1 MSAPLSNQ
9 RWSTPNEIFA
19 RSLTLGDADLPRGWT
34 KNSVVIEP
42 GTRACA
48 VVDGHFI
55 GDIPAGEFTFHD
67 FRDKLQFWR
76 KGDATLLLT
85 RTDVVRLPVDCNG
98 IVSYDEVPM
107 DIRVDVGVQID
118 NPVAFVKN
126 MMGPRKEYSVKELA
140 ERLTP
145 SVRQE
150 AWAATARLRVDDLR
164 GPAMVTRVAQQ
175 IGSAISDTFKRYGL
189 KVFSIEG
196 VLMQPTGMER
206 HWEKVKENNIEVAGE
221 RLTNK
226 RLGQDIG
233 VQEERVPLE
242 GKLRDIQQAGE
253 RAAMESETT
262 HQTAKL
268 AHEVSTLSDRIPLFE
283 KLRDAAIANE
293 FDKAKSAEELKQL
306 MAAVDKQRLLRKE
319 EMDQL
324 AEGFEERRDNRQSL
338 REHIVRVLD
347 INREQEVDAL
357 RLAVEHS
364 LALAAKKNELEL
376 AEATSSVENL
386 EWRNEVA
393 REIELAEKRRDERK
407 KDLAAKWDRIREAQR
422 QKNDASWE
430 RLLHDQREETI
441 RTELAYKEAERK
453 RRLQLLEAENI
464 AAVERQKIVGERLR
478 REFDLEM
485 GGRESDAQ
493 FDRLKRV
500 QDMNF
505 EGHARQAQLDAELK
519 GQVELR
525 ANTHELERLKTMGS
539 LSAEALIATSGTD
552 NAKALADLKIQ
563 EAKTQAEIQAASRG
577 DQQAL
582 NDERL
587 RLYEKLN
594 EAERGKAD
602 AIASVFNQALK
613 GQQDAV
619 AQMIGGLATAH
630 TPPRPT
636 SPAVALPAVAAAVAE
651 WHVASGGGQSGP
663 HSVRQVQVMV
673 QQGQIGTDALVW
685 KAGMEGWI
693 AIVDCGEF
701 AGVFATVPPVPPP
714 PPPRA

>member
-1 MSAPLSNQ
+1 MSAPLKNH
-9 RWSTPNEIFA
+9 RWSTPDEIFA
-19 RSLTLGDADLPRGWT
+19 RSLTLGDAELPRGWT

-48 VVDGHFI
+48 VVDGNFI
-55 GDIPAGEFTFHD
+55 GDLPAGEFTFHD

-76 KGDATLLLT
+76 KGEATLLLT
-85 RTDVVRLPVDCNG
+85 RTDVVRLPVDCKG
-98 IVSYDEVPM
+98 IVSADEVPM

-126 MMGPRKEYSVKELA
+126 MMGPRKDYSVKELA

-145 SVRQE
+145 TVRQE
-150 AWAATARLRVDDLR
+150 AWAATARMRVDDLR
-164 GPAMVTRVAQQ
+164 GPAMVTRVSQQ

-206 HWEKVKENNIEVAGE
+206 HWDKVKENNIEVADE

-233 VQEERVPLE
+233 IQEERLPLE
-242 GKLRDIQQAGE
+242 GKLRDLQHTGE
-253 RAAMESETT
+253 RAAMESDTT
-262 HQTAKL
+262 HETAKL

-283 KLRDAAIANE
+283 KLRDAAISNE

-306 MAAVDKQRLLRKE
+306 LAAVDKQRLLRKE
-319 EMDQL
+319 EMEQL
-324 AEGFEERRDNRQSL
+324 AEGFDERKADRQSL
-338 REHIVRVLD
+338 RDHIVTVLD

-364 LALAAKKNELEL
+364 LAIAAKKNELEL
-376 AEATSSVENL
+376 AEATNSVENL
-386 EWRNEVA
+386 EWRNEIA
-393 REIELAEKRRDERK
+393 REIELAEKRREERK
-407 KDLAAKWDRIREAQR
+407 KDLAAKWERIRETQR
-422 QKNDASWE
+422 QKQDSSWE
-430 RLLHDQREETI
+430 KLLHEQREESI

-453 RRLQLLEAENI
+453 RRLQLLEVENAAE
-464 AAVERQKIVGERLR
+464 VERQKIVAERLR
-478 REFDLEM
+478 REFELEI
-485 GGRESDAQ
+485 GSRESDAQ

-519 GQVELR
+519 SQAEQR
-525 ANTHELERLKTMGS
+525 ANTHELERLKTMGT

-563 EAKTQAEIQAASRG
+563 EAKSQAEIQAASRG
-577 DQQAL
+577 DQEAL
-582 NDERL
+582 NQERL
-587 RLYEKLN
+587 RMYEKLH

-619 AQMIGGLATAH
+619 AQMIGGLAAAH
-630 TPPRPT
+630 TPPRPV
-636 SPAVALPAVAAAVAE
+636 SPAAPPPVGTAVAE
-651 WHVASGGGQSGP
+651 WHIAIGGNQSGP
-663 HSVRQVQVMV
+663 HSARQVQVMV
-673 QQGQIGTDALVW
+673 QQGQLGTDVLVW
-685 KAGMEGWI
+685 KAGMAGWV
-693 AIVDCGEF
+693 AIVECAEF
-701 AGVFATVPPVPPP
+701 SSAFATVPPVPPP
-714 PPPRA
+714 PPRA